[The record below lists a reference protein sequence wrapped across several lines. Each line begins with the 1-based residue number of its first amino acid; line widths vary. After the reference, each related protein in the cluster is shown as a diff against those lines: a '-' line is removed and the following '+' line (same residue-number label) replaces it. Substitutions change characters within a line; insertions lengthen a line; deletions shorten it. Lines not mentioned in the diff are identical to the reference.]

1 MRRLNFDVASDNE
14 RRNVRASIDKFLD
27 RLVDEENDRE
37 RLRKM
42 LDDLVIACSEESEP
56 GMSQITGRE
65 PAMDASIDEIVD
77 RVLKS
82 GAFAAEQAVG
92 RCAEPVQVHSLN
104 GFAPGNCS
112 RLHPGRK
119 RQCR

>member
-77 RVLKS
+77 RVLNP
-82 GAFAAEQAVG
+82 A
-92 RCAEPVQVHSLN
+92 HSPLN
-104 GFAPGNCS
+104 KLLDGVPNPS
-112 RLHPGRK
+112 RYIR
-119 RQCR
+119 